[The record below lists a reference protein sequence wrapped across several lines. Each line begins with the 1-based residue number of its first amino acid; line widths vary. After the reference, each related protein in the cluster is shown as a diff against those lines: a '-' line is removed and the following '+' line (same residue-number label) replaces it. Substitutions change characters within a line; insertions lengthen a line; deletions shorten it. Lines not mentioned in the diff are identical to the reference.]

1 MYPHSAT
8 HFLSPTYS
16 LSSILFTLTP
26 HPLIAARLHKPNDMQ
41 LVFSVAPTLLEL
53 FLVSHILYQRCGPVF
68 AGITLTTFS
77 VYLLFTVWITQV

>member
-1 MYPHSAT
+1 
-8 HFLSPTYS
+8 
-16 LSSILFTLTP
+16 
-26 HPLIAARLHKPNDMQ
+26 MQ

-77 VYLLFTVWITQV
+77 VYLLFTVWITQVLTIRPVVSTHLLSPRYPAFSSKTPLVYP